1 MASRGRGFSRGR
13 GAVREQRPVT
23 RPDPGERYPKFVLA
37 PYATSSGAPFFLPRD
52 IDEKALLSLQNIAS
66 TRWPRNSEAVCLRL
80 GLALSESAGC
90 MEMGATAL
98 ETTFGTAADNP
109 SKFHQTFTEMA
120 QWFASEAGRTLLS
133 AAATLNKSNGGPK
146 NEEAMSDA
154 IAKWLKGFKELKER
168 VRSIRKI
175 AQVSARAYLW
185 SMDVLENLAMLSHP
199 DTFFEKVDKENPVQ
213 DLDPVRRFLK
223 KPSDVKLLRKAMEAT
238 YAKQVLQ
245 KGLRAEKRGLSSS
258 DSASKKKSKKE
269 KKEKDKK
276 TQKRG
281 RSTSSSSTSSKS
293 GSAKK
298 RCDSSSGKSSSSR
311 SSSQK
316 EKAKKEKKHKP
327 EEKKGKGPAVPEASK
342 KRLSVP
348 KKGIEA
354 VKERYTDDNKKKDKK
369 EKKDRKDKKDKKD
382 KKKKNE
388 KEVKSPK
395 KEKSDDDTSHHED
408 PSEEEKSKP
417 KLPRH
422 EAPLCLE
429 MADAASS
436 EAAEEDNGIY
446 EEWGAKEI
454 QFFAAAVEE
463 ACVTK
468 EAANK
473 KDRLKLQTLVS
484 IMDNIPEKVLQKQML
499 AGVLTTLKQM
509 ERLPRK
515 EKLNTLLEALQNLA
529 SEAMAIC
536 PPDKDET
543 PETPEKGLEK
553 TRAAAFA
560 SWPQDSVQMLVCKV
574 GSEQTQVGALADGKF
589 AKLTIT
595 DLLKDVPEEVKA
607 LYPDLQDLVERLQ
620 KEDEEEIPNVFA
632 KQILRK
638 LAQVA
643 ADVESWY
650 EQQDGDDAAATAAT

>member
-1 MASRGRGFSRGR
+1 M
-13 GAVREQRPVT
+13 T

-98 ETTFGTAADNP
+98 ETTFGTAADNS

-133 AAATLNKSNGGPK
+133 AAATLNKSNGSPK

-213 DLDPVRRFLK
+213 DLDPVRRFLE

-276 TQKRG
+276 TKKRG

-311 SSSQK
+311 SSNQK

-327 EEKKGKGPAVPEASK
+327 DEKKVSVAEASK

-348 KKGIEA
+348 KKGGDAE
-354 VKERYTDDNKKKDKK
+354 KKSSNMDNKKKDKE
-369 EKKDRKDKKDKKD
+369 EKKDKKDKKD
-382 KKKKNE
+382 EKDKKKKERE
-388 KEVKSPK
+388 KEVKKAK
-395 KEKSDDDTSHHED
+395 KGKSDDESNDEV
-408 PSEEEKSKP
+408 PSEEPKSEPEK
-417 KLPRH
+417 LRR
-422 EAPLCLE
+422 EAPLSLQME
-429 MADAASS
+429 DAASS

-463 ACVTK
+463 ACVAK

-509 ERLPRK
+509 ERLPKK
-515 EKLNTLLEALQNLA
+515 EKLNTLLETLQNLA

-536 PPDKDET
+536 PPDKDEM
-543 PETPEKGLEK
+543 PETAEKGLEQ

-560 SWPQDSVQMLVCKV
+560 SWPQESVQMLVCKV
-574 GSEQTQVGALADGKF
+574 GSEQTQVGTLADGKF
-589 AKLTIT
+589 AKLTVM

-607 LYPDLQDLVERLQ
+607 LYPGLQDLVERLQ

-643 ADVESWY
+643 ADVESWH
-650 EQQDGDDAAATAAT
+650 EQRGGDGAAATVAT